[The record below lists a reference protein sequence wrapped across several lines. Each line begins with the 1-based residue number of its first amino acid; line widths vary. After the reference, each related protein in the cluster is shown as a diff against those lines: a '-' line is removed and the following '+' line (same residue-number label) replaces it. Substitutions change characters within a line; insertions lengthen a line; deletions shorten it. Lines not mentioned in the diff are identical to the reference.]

1 MSRMFAE
8 DHRKLQDLFGTR
20 AMADHLEA
28 TDFRETIDD
37 ASKRFI
43 EERDMVFLATLDHE
57 NRPTV
62 SYKGGDPGF
71 LRVPD
76 SGTVLFPSYDGN
88 GMYLSMG
95 NIGGQGE
102 VGMLFIDF
110 EVPRRLR
117 LQGVATVS
125 DDPAL
130 TGLWKEAQLA
140 IRVSVTGLWVN
151 CPRYVHRYRKV
162 QAARHVPR
170 SGGDTPFAGWKRI
183 DTMSTLLSE
192 AERAEVDRLGPI
204 SEEEWVAMVDAG
216 DEDA

>member
-1 MSRMFAE
+1 MSRMFAD

-20 AMADHLEA
+20 AMADRLEA

-37 ASKRFI
+37 ASKRSI

-57 NRPTV
+57 QQPTV

-71 LRVPD
+71 IRVPD
-76 SGTVLFPSYDGN
+76 PGTVVFPSYDGN

-95 NIGGQGE
+95 NIDARGQ

-117 LQGVATVS
+117 LQGLATVS

-130 TGLWKEAQLA
+130 TGLWKEAELA
-140 IRVSVTGLWVN
+140 IRVAVTGLWVN

-162 QAARHVPR
+162 GAARHVPR
-170 SGGDTPFAGWKRI
+170 RDAVTPFAGWKRI
-183 DTMSTLLSE
+183 DAMSTVLSE
-192 AERAEVDRLGPI
+192 HDRAEADRLGSI
-204 SEEEWVAMVDAG
+204 SEEEWTAMVDAG
-216 DEDA
+216 DENA

>member
-1 MSRMFAE
+1 MSRMSAK

-20 AMADHLEA
+20 AMADYLEA

-43 EERDMVFLATLDHE
+43 EGRDMMFLATLDHE
-57 NRPTV
+57 HRPTV

-71 LRVPD
+71 LKVPD
-76 SGTVLFPSYDGN
+76 PRTVLFPSYDGN

-95 NIGGQGE
+95 NIDGQGE

-117 LQGVATVS
+117 LQGMASVS

-130 TGLWKEAQLA
+130 TGLWKEAELA

-162 QAARHVPR
+162 KASRHVPR
-170 SGGDTPFAGWKRI
+170 RDGDTPFAGWKRI
-183 DTMSTLLSE
+183 DTMSPVLNE
-192 AERAEVDRLGPI
+192 QERAEVDRLGPI
-204 SEEEWVAMVDAG
+204 SEAQWVAMVDTG